1 MKKIFGCLAVVLM
14 LLNAVGAAAQEGGR
28 VILDLQ
34 PDEKDYDTGGVESV
48 LGVGAAYWHDVKEYN
63 ELLDGENIQKD
74 FSADIRAK
82 YPDYSR
88 EQAEQWQN
96 YVKKGIKAYRFYED
110 IKQKV
115 ISWVLNH
122 EMPVVVP
129 DDQYEMGESETY
141 IESDKPLV
149 IEDFKKIVAYSN
161 SERDQLAAEEKTA
174 KDYNLPRPS
183 AKIAALK
190 KALLEKDWKALLGFD
205 PAEYIARLYEMPDS
219 VEDAASEKLSAVVL
233 SQFRGVGPDGKVAGV
248 ILLKPAPQTVVLY
261 NDFASYPGITADFDA
276 SDNLGNI
283 KTGLVLPQRFTVD
296 GHKEILAYVKSFALY
311 YEGTAQDSDKPVV
324 LYPRIKAGICKG
336 NDCETVELNPKVV
349 LQPVG
354 KTSETVFSAYV
365 ETVAV
370 NIPRASNAGEFE
382 FVKLVLD
389 EGKNGGRDVVRL
401 EIKSHDASH
410 LRVSVIGKEAGYF
423 AAPKMRIDGNTAII
437 RFEVAD
443 ETFDP
448 LGKEITFLAAT
459 GGIDQY
465 IHKMVVRDASWF
477 DVENNGFSA
486 GVLLFAFIGG
496 LLLNIMP
503 CGLSVL
509 AFKLM
514 SLTGFGGRNRD
525 KIRRRFGW
533 TGAGIFFSFVVAAV
547 WLAGL
552 KLGGYPLGWGI
563 QFQNVYFIGAMI
575 WGVMLFWLYVIKII
589 GLPAVAGSDAV
600 RHKNCW
606 TDFGSGIFAALLST
620 GCTAPYLA
628 EAVGTAMA
636 GSAAEIAAAVMA
648 AGAGLALPYVLIMAL
663 PDTVAGIFRT
673 ENQRRILQKIVVILL
688 PVSLIWL
695 IGLAAAQ
702 SKAAEIWHWLLY
714 LTAAFAAL
722 SFRKTVQAEID
733 KLDDAGIAAI
743 LRRRTNIFFG
753 IVMLLLT
760 AVSLWD
766 LGSAAAKRRSLLQDN
781 VPSVLNR
788 AAIDENVR
796 RGMKVL
802 VKVNADWCLLCK
814 YNDIFV
820 LNIEHVKNSLR
831 DNGVKVFE
839 TDWSGH
845 DQDVLAFMRTFGR
858 SSLPFYVLFSPTF
871 PDGIVL
877 PKILNDNELRT
888 LIDM

>member
-34 PDEKDYDTGGVESV
+34 SDEKDYDTSGVESV

-63 ELLDGENIQKD
+63 ELLDGENIEKD

-82 YPDYSR
+82 YPNYSR

-115 ISWVLNH
+115 ISWILNH

-129 DDQYEMGESETY
+129 DDQYEMGENETY

-205 PAEYIARLYEMPDS
+205 PAEYIARLYEMPES
-219 VEDAASEKLSAVVL
+219 VKDAAPEKISAVVL
-233 SQFRGVGPDGKVAGV
+233 SQFQGVGPDGKIAGA

-276 SDNLGNI
+276 SENLEEI
-283 KTGLVLPQRFTVD
+283 RTGFLLPQRFVVNR
-296 GHKEILAYVKSFALY
+296 HEMLAYAKRFALY
-311 YEGTAQDSDKPVV
+311 YEGKARESDRPVV
-324 LYPRIKAGICKG
+324 LRPRIRAGVCKG

-370 NIPRASNAGEFE
+370 NIPRVSNAGEFE

-389 EGKNGGRDVVRL
+389 KGKNGGRDVVRL
-401 EIKSHDASH
+401 EIKSHDASR

-465 IHKMVVRDASWF
+465 IHKMVVRDVSWF

-486 GVLLFAFIGG
+486 GVLFFAIIGG

-514 SLTGFGGRNRD
+514 SFTGFGGRNHD

-552 KLGGYPLGWGI
+552 KLSGYPLGWGI
-563 QFQNVYFIGAMI
+563 QYQNVYFIGVMI

-589 GLPAVAGSDAV
+589 GLPAVDGSDAA

-606 TDFGSGIFAALLST
+606 IDFGSGIFAALLSM

-636 GSAAEIAAAVMA
+636 GSAAETAAAVMA
-648 AGAGLALPYVLIMAL
+648 VGAGLALPYIIIAAV
-663 PDTVAGIFRT
+663 PDKIANKLRAEKQRHMLQRTVI
-673 ENQRRILQKIVVILL
+673 ILL
-688 PVSLIWL
+688 FVTLIWL
-695 IGLAAAQ
+695 ISLAAAQ

-714 LTAAFAAL
+714 LAAAFAGL
-722 SFRKTVQAEID
+722 SFRKTVLVEVD

-743 LRRRTNIFFG
+743 LRRRANIFFG
-753 IVMLLLT
+753 IVMLLLA

-788 AAIDENVR
+788 VAIDENVR
-796 RGMKVL
+796 QGMKVL

-820 LNIEHVKNSLR
+820 LDIEHVKNSFR